1 MATTDEQLSKAI
13 VPAGV
18 ALAVF
23 FVVVL
28 ALSVLVGITCF

>member
-1 MATTDEQLSKAI
+1 MATNGEQIGKAI

>member
-1 MATTDEQLSKAI
+1 MATTDEQVGKAV
-13 VPAGV
+13 VPFGV

-23 FVVVL
+23 LGVVI